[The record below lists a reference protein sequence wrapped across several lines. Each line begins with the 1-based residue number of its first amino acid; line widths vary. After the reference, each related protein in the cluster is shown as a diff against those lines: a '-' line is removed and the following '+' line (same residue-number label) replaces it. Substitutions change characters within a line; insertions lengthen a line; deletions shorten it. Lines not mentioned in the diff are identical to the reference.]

1 MVDSTRVQ
9 ITRMEKSLVT
19 IGMTCFNAEQTISRA
34 IKSALN
40 QNWEKIE
47 LLIVDDHSI
56 DSSLELVRKEI
67 AGDKRARLIQHEQNV
82 GPAGTRN
89 TILNEAKGE
98 FVAFF
103 DDDDESLP
111 ERISEQIKSLTS
123 YEKKTGNNLIAC
135 YASGIRRYPNGYT
148 KLLPAIGSRYIDVP
162 YGPGVADYLLFC
174 HRRRGWFYGSG
185 TPTCALLA
193 RHSTFSTI
201 GGFDPKL
208 RRVEDV
214 DFAIRLALKN
224 GHFIGTKK
232 KLFIQYATVTSDKTP
247 ELNLE
252 AEQKLVKKHKDYL
265 MKRKRFNYAYNWPRL
280 RFYHFKK
287 QHIRML
293 ITFINLFIR
302 YPLSSTRH
310 ILTTGSNRLLH
321 EFKIN
326 R

>member
-1 MVDSTRVQ
+1 MQKDSEIDKEQ
-9 ITRMEKSLVT
+9 LIT
-19 IGMTCFNAEQTISRA
+19 IGIPCFNAENTIERA
-34 IKSALN
+34 IQSALN
-40 QNWEKIE
+40 QDWLNIE
-47 LLIVDDHSI
+47 VIIVDDFSTDESCKIINKIISH
-56 DSSLELVRKEI
+56 D
-67 AGDKRARLIQHEQNV
+67 ARARLIIHDNNK
-82 GPAGTRN
+82 GPGAVRGR
-89 TILNEAKGE
+89 ILSEANGE

-111 ERISEQIKSLTS
+111 ERISEQIKLLIS
-123 YEKKTGNNLIAC
+123 YEERTGNNLIAC
-135 YASGIRRYPNGYT
+135 YASGIRLYPNGYT
-148 KLLPAIGSRYIDVP
+148 KLLPAIGSRCIDIP
-162 YGPGVADYLLFC
+162 YGPSVADYLLYY

-193 RHSTFSTI
+193 RHSTFSTA

-214 DFAIRLALKN
+214 DFAIRLALMN

-232 KLFIQYATVTSDKTP
+232 RLFIQYTTNTSDKTP
-247 ELNLE
+247 EVNLE
-252 AEQKLVKKHKDYL
+252 AEQNLVRKYRDYL
-265 MKRKRFNYAYNWPRL
+265 IKRKRFNYAYNWPRL

-287 QHIRML
+287 QYIKMF
-293 ITFINLFIR
+293 IVFINLFIR